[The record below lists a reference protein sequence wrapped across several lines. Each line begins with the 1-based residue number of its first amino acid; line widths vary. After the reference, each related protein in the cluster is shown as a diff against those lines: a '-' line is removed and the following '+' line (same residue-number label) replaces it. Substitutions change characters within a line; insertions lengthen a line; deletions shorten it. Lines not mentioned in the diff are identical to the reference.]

1 MNSEKIPSNDCES
14 PEGYLLNTQSN
25 SNTDDLIGD
34 LVNFLKR
41 FVAYPSAD
49 CAIAHALWIIHA
61 HLVDCFESTPR
72 LAFLSPEKGSGKT
85 RALEITQMLVPNPVM
100 GMNVTPAYMFRKVGD
115 ENKPTILFDEL
126 DTVFG
131 PKAKDNEELR
141 GLLNS
146 GHRKGQTAGR
156 CSTVGGRTVTEEFPS
171 YCAVALAGL
180 GDLPDTILGR
190 SIVVN
195 MRRRSPNE
203 KVEAYRQR
211 RHGSEGE
218 ILNIKIASWSEEHRE
233 EMIQKFN
240 DPNFPRMPEE
250 VTDRDADVWEALI
263 AIADLCGA
271 DWASQAR
278 VTAVTLVT
286 ASQGKSPSLGIK
298 LLSNL
303 RDLFSDKDS
312 MFTEE
317 IINSLTTNE
326 ELPWGDLHGKPLDGR
341 KLSKYLE
348 RYEVKAKQIRIDGVQ
363 RRGYEKKFFKEAWER
378 YLPSSIPAKSVTS
391 VTSVTNCPKCAD
403 EGCGYCGKNS

>member
-14 PEGYLLNTQSN
+14 PEGYLLNTQID
-25 SNTDDLIGD
+25 SNTDNLIGD
-34 LVNFLKR
+34 LVTFLKR
-41 FVAYPSAD
+41 FVAYPSED

-72 LAFLSPEKGSGKT
+72 LAFMSPEKGSGKT

-100 GMNVTPAYMFRKVGD
+100 GMNVTAAYMFREIGD
-115 ENKPTILFDEL
+115 SENKPTILFDEL

-156 CSTVGGRTVTEEFPS
+156 CTKVGGKIVTENFPS

-180 GDLPDTILGR
+180 GNLPDTILGR

-211 RHGSEGE
+211 LHDPEGE
-218 ILNIKIASWSEEHRE
+218 TLYRKIAFWSEEHRE
-233 EMIQKFN
+233 EMIERFN
-240 DPNFPRMPEE
+240 DPSFPRMPEE

-263 AIADLCGA
+263 AIADLCSA

-286 ASQGKSPSLGIK
+286 ASQGKSPSQGIK
-298 LLSNL
+298 LLSNI
-303 RDLFSDKDS
+303 RDLFVDRDS

-317 IINSLTTNE
+317 ILNLLTTNE
-326 ELPWGDLHGKPLDGR
+326 ELPWHDRYGKPLDAR

-363 RRGYEKKFFKEAWER
+363 RRGYEKGFFKDAWDR
-378 YLPSSIPAKSVTS
+378 YLPSSISAKSVTS
-391 VTSVTNCPKCAD
+391 VTSVTNCPRCAD
-403 EGCGYCGKNS
+403 EGCGYCEKE